1 MSLEFSSETTSIVA
15 RACCF
20 LALSAWHPLAVAAH
34 ESEAFPAVQLVDRIE
49 RYPITGVSI
58 YRINSELKAHAKSER
73 GPGNGSTR
81 SEIELTTRL
90 DLQGE
95 TCRISTL
102 VVHLRVTT
110 LLPEWIPAGRPSQHV
125 REEWTKSAANLTR
138 HEAGHRTHAIEA
150 AEALRERLMGM
161 APKRDCLRLDMA
173 IGIELQ
179 SAIRR
184 LDSRELRYDARTR
197 GGLRD
202 ESLEHKEADV
212 ES

>member
-1 MSLEFSSETTSIVA
+1 MSFEFSSQTTSIVA
-15 RACCF
+15 RACCL
-20 LALSAWHPLAVAAH
+20 LALCTWHPFAVAAH

-49 RYPITGVSI
+49 RYPITGASI
-58 YRINSELKAHAKSER
+58 YRINSELKAHAESER

-90 DLQGE
+90 DLHDDA
-95 TCRISTL
+95 CRISTL

-138 HEAGHRTHAIEA
+138 HEAGHQTHAIEA
-150 AEALRERLMGM
+150 AEALRQALIDI
-161 APKRDCLRLDMA
+161 APKEDCLRLDMA

-179 SAIRR
+179 SAMQR
-184 LDSRELRYDARTR
+184 LDNRELRYDKRTR
-197 GGLRD
+197 GGLR
-202 ESLEHKEADV
+202 EEPV
-212 ES
+212 ERKGAGL